1 MVSLGALGLRESKL
15 SVAEENSFTGSVA
28 VIVEVDESSSGAGM
42 GLFLFRFKK
51 NRTKA

>member
-1 MVSLGALGLRESKL
+1 MVSFGVLGLMESKL
-15 SVAEENSFTGSVA
+15 SVEEENSFTGSVA